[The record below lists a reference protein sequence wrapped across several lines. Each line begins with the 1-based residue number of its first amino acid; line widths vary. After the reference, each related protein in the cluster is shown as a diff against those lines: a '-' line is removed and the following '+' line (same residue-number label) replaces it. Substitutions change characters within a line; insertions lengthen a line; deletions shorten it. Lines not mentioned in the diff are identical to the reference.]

1 MMARREK
8 VDVMLGILRDAWAD
22 AVGAVLTWTAEL
34 VPLAIAY
41 PAHVIGGVVV
51 AIGFIVAYNHRE
63 DLA

>member
-1 MMARREK
+1 
-8 VDVMLGILRDAWAD
+8 MLGMIRDIVAD
-22 AVGAVLTWTAEL
+22 HIVGPALVTVARL

>member
-1 MMARREK
+1 
-8 VDVMLGILRDAWAD
+8 MLGMVRDAWAD
-22 AVGAVLTWTAEL
+22 VCGWALVMVARL
-34 VPLAIAY
+34 VPLAIDY